1 MRERTP
7 PQLLAD
13 AQSRVSSARDLLTR
27 PCTCNMDDCL
37 KYLREAQGY
46 LEWLRDNLREAGPA
60 GRELREPLIALGRE
74 IRQAGALLEQAA
86 RFGRRWLESLRAT
99 SSSYTAAGGPAP
111 LPSRGHISILG

>member
-1 MRERTP
+1 MRGRTP

-13 AQSRVSSARDLLTR
+13 AQSRVNSARELLAR
-27 PCTCNMDDCL
+27 PRTCNLDECL

-60 GRELREPLIALGRE
+60 GRELREPLMALGRE

-86 RFGRRWLESLRAT
+86 RFGRRWLDRLLASG
-99 SSSYTAAGGPAP
+99 SSYTAAGGPAP
-111 LPSRGHISILG
+111 LAARGRISILG

>member
-1 MRERTP
+1 MRERTF

-60 GRELREPLIALGRE
+60 GLELREPLIALGRE

-86 RFGRRWLESLRAT
+86 HFGRRWLERLLASN
-99 SSSYTAAGGPAP
+99 SSYTAAGGPAP
-111 LPSRGHISILG
+111 LPARRCISILG

>member
-27 PCTCNMDDCL
+27 PRTCNMDECL